1 MENNRKRKQG
11 ITVDTLADYLKNA
24 NLENKSPKLEPQALE
39 TQSIPNIQPP
49 TEDKIKSLEN
59 TVQFLMERIQKVESE
74 LLLAKVVYKEMYKK
88 VNDNSMINKVLA
100 DLFEVDID
108 SYLELPNKKK
118 KSEKINISPNY
129 IV

>member
-1 MENNRKRKQG
+1 
-11 ITVDTLADYLKNA
+11 
-24 NLENKSPKLEPQALE
+24 
-39 TQSIPNIQPP
+39 
-49 TEDKIKSLEN
+49 
-59 TVQFLMERIQKVESE
+59 MERIQKVESE

-88 VNDNSMINKVLA
+88 VNDNSIINKVLA

-118 KSEKINISPNY
+118 ESENINISPNY

>member
-11 ITVDTLADYLKNA
+11 ITVDTLADYLKTA
-24 NLENKSPKLEPQALE
+24 NLENKSPKLEPQPM
-39 TQSIPNIQPP
+39 PNIQPP

-59 TVQFLMERIQKVESE
+59 TVQFLMERLQKVESE